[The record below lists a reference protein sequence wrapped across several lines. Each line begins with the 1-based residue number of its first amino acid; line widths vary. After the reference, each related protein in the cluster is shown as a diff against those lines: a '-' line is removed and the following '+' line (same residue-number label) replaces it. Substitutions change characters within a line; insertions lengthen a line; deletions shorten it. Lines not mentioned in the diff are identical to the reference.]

1 MAKIAV
7 FGASGF
13 AGKHIADEAL
23 RRGHHVTAVARDV
36 SRIDVEHSDARV
48 RAGSIHDAALV
59 NEVAVDA
66 DLMVVAVPAR
76 EIDGLKLR
84 DSVPGV
90 AAVAAHHRTRLAFVG
105 GAASLKVSDD
115 GPRLLDTPDFPE
127 DFKPEATNHV
137 AVLEALQEDKSGVDW
152 FYLSPAAEFGAAA
165 GVEPIG
171 SYRLGADVLV
181 TDETGGSRISGQDY
195 ARALVDEIEAPVH
208 SRSRFTAA
216 H

>member
-1 MAKIAV
+1 MARIAV

-13 AGKHIADEAL
+13 AGKHITDEAL
-23 RRGHHVTAVARDV
+23 RRGHEVTAVARDAT
-36 SRIDVEHSDARV
+36 RIDAEHARA

-59 NEVAVDA
+59 NAIAADV

-76 EIDGLKLR
+76 EIDGRKLA

-115 GPRLLDTPDFPE
+115 GPRLLDTPEFPAAY
-127 DFKPEATNHV
+127 KPEATNHV
-137 AVLEALQEDKSGVDW
+137 AVLDILHDDKSGADW

-165 GVEPIG
+165 GVEPTG
-171 SYRLGADVLV
+171 SYRLGSDVLV

-195 ARALVDEIEAPVH
+195 ARALVDEIETPVH
-208 SRSRFTAA
+208 SRKRFTAA

>member
-13 AGKHIADEAL
+13 AGGHITREAL
-23 RRGHHVTAVARDV
+23 RRGHRVTAVARDI
-36 SRIDVEHSDARV
+36 SRIAVDHEAVDI

-59 NEVAVDA
+59 NDVASDT

-76 EIDGLKLR
+76 EIDGRKLI

-90 AAVAAHHRTRLAFVG
+90 TAVAAHHRTRLAFVG
-105 GAASLKVSDD
+105 GAASLKVADD
-115 GPRLLDTPDFPE
+115 GPRLLDTPEFPDE
-127 DFKPEATNHV
+127 FKPEATGHV
-137 AVLEALQEDKSGVDW
+137 AVLERLQEDKSGADW
-152 FYLSPAAEFGAAA
+152 FYLSPAAQFGAAA
-165 GVEPIG
+165 GVEPVG

-181 TDETGGSRISGQDY
+181 TDEHGGSKISGQDY
-195 ARALVDEIEAPVH
+195 ACALVDEIETPKHRRA
-208 SRSRFTAA
+208 RFTAA